1 MSKNNN
7 SHKAAKISLTVILLG
22 IFVFVAIIALQFNKV
37 KEFLGSADKGT
48 SMTILE
54 EPDCGSA
61 YENAKQT
68 MVQLHIYTDI
78 SGTTDPALGKEDEA
92 ENQSVAGSEE
102 NASGKFAADG
112 QDITDTEENASDK
125 SVSDGQIVD
134 PRITDPAIYGSFG
147 SGSIWEYNE
156 DNILVVTNYHVI
168 SPVVTKKALGY
179 AVFYNGV
186 ISEFTV
192 AAFDDDADCA
202 FLLIDSSCMT
212 KEQLEDLRCVVP
224 YDYEKSTLTVE
235 EPMFVVHSQEIS
247 REDMVSYNTLNM
259 IADTSYVGYI
269 MDPSVYVSA
278 LLQDMLYCKCSA
290 DAGMSG
296 GPTFDAYGHY
306 IGMLTGATD
315 SGETVSVLLSDIE
328 TVYAQI
334 H

>member
-1 MSKNNN
+1 MSKNII
-7 SHKAAKISLTVILLG
+7 SHKATKISLTVILLG
-22 IFVFVAIIALQFNKV
+22 IFVFVAIVALQFNTV
-37 KEFLGSADKGT
+37 KEFLGIADHGT

-54 EPDCGSA
+54 EPDCGIA

-68 MVQLHIYTDI
+68 MVQIHIYTDI
-78 SGTTDPALGKEDEA
+78 AGVLDDSGISDDKNGTTTQE
-92 ENQSVAGSEE
+92 SVNDQE
-102 NASGKFAADG
+102 
-112 QDITDTEENASDK
+112 
-125 SVSDGQIVD
+125 SDGMSDNQVVN
-134 PRITDPAIYGSFG
+134 PAITNPEIYGSFG

-156 DNILVVTNYHVI
+156 DSILVVTNYHVI
-168 SPVVTKKALGY
+168 SPVVTKNALGY

-212 KEQLEDLRCVVP
+212 SDQLKDLRCVVP
-224 YDYEKSTLTVE
+224 YDYENTTLTVE

-247 REDMVSYNTLNM
+247 REDMVSYITLNM

-328 TVYAQI
+328 TVYEQI
-334 H
+334 K